1 MKILLIVDEIPEA
14 SSVYLLP
21 DVSKSE
27 LRTLTKAHGNYINT
41 VGKNEKYCLRVVGA
55 CAEEDMKN
63 DYREG
68 GDIDEAWLAKDWA
81 QYKQDM
87 KNPLP
92 IEDVDLV
99 IRTGMIL

>member
-27 LRTLTKAHGNYINT
+27 LRTLTKAHGHYINT
-41 VGKNEKYCLRVVGA
+41 NGKNEKYCLRVVGA
-55 CAEEDMKN
+55 CAEQDTKN

-68 GDIDEAWLAKDWA
+68 GDIDERWLAKDWA
-81 QYKQDM
+81 QHKQDM
-87 KNPLP
+87 TNPLP

-99 IRTGMIL
+99 VRTGMIL